1 MRHVAFDYDDVCV
14 PPIRQI
20 GMHSHRCWEL
30 SLVTCGAGRR
40 TVGDTTEPF
49 AEGEIVLVPPGMTH
63 QWLFDPGVT
72 DAGGNISNI
81 SVFFDS
87 AVPDGLGALLPEM
100 EAAAAALGSLTDA
113 IIYAGG
119 TCARLR
125 ELLHAMR
132 GLTPRARLPLMLDLL
147 MTLADT
153 AGCRAVGHDRHLTNA
168 ERRFEKVR
176 VYCACNYARS
186 VSLGEMAAHLGMN
199 KSAFCAF
206 MRRHAGTTWSDYL
219 NSVRLDRA
227 AERLTATRDRI
238 SAIAYDTGFSNVTY
252 FNRLFRAAHGCSPSE
267 YRKRTFAC

>member
-14 PPIRQI
+14 PPMRQI

-49 AEGEIVLVPPGMTH
+49 AAGEIVLVPPGMPH
-63 QWLFDPGVT
+63 QWRFDPGVT
-72 DAGGNISNI
+72 DADGNISNI
-81 SVFFDS
+81 SVFFDPE
-87 AVPDGLGALLPEM
+87 VPDGLGALLPEM
-100 EAAAAALGSLTDA
+100 GAATAALGSLTDA
-113 IIYAGG
+113 MIYTGG

-125 ELLHAMR
+125 ELLYAMR

-153 AGCRAVGHDRHLTNA
+153 AECRTVGHDRQLTNA

-186 VSLGEMAAHLGMN
+186 VSLGEMALHLGMN

-227 AERLTATRDRI
+227 AECLTATRDRI

-252 FNRLFRAAHGCSPSE
+252 FNRLFRAAYGCSPSE
-267 YRKRTFAC
+267 YRKRNFAR